1 MYAAIK
7 MVNSVPYKSLKIC
20 FVATVIMA
28 LIVTAFPL
36 PPVHAE
42 TVVAAAN
49 TSSGAPEGPN
59 VLVNGGFE
67 QASNELPASW
77 NKWVASGSPQFAS
90 DGQTVKQGSRSLK
103 IQAAET
109 SRGSMTQ
116 SVRVEQNQN
125 YQLSAWI
132 KTDNIVSNDRGVV
145 LRYQFSDAD
154 GKKIGTDMFTAAR
167 KGTSDWQQ
175 LTHKMAVP
183 SGAVKV
189 LVELFLWGATGTVWF
204 DDVRLS
210 KTIAITDLIT
220 PSHPRLLATASDFEA
235 LKGRIASDARLK
247 NWYDILLAKA
257 NKMLTEPPSKYE
269 LPDGVRLLSVS
280 RKVIERI
287 HNLALIYRLTGD
299 AKYAERA
306 WTELEAAGNFKD
318 WNPSHFLDTAE
329 MTHAFAIGYDWL
341 YDYWTTER
349 KTFLRNAT
357 VTKGFG
363 PALTGYN
370 KPDFWVTTTNNWNF
384 VVNGGIGMGALAF
397 GDEPEVKAT
406 AEDLLQRG
414 FASLP
419 NALPQW
425 APDGGWYEGPGYW
438 SYSIQYIG
446 LYFKALKTALGTDFG
461 LSQSPGLP
469 LNGDFPIYT
478 SGPANQT
485 FNFADAGSGIPNA
498 PSLYWFGTDF
508 DKPEYGWW
516 QTQRID
522 KNPSPLDLLWYV
534 PNSYPGPRAAGVGL
548 DKYFRNVEAATFRSA
563 WEDPNAL
570 FAGFKGTSKEKNHN
584 NLDAGTFV
592 FDALGVRW
600 AQELGSDDY
609 NLPGYFGNQR
619 WTYYRMRSEGQNT
632 LVINPGEGP
641 DQNPNATINLKRVE
655 STPREALAVADLT
668 SAYADQAIKA
678 ERGIRMLDY
687 RRQFLVQDEV
697 QAKAPSEFWW
707 FMHTSTQIDQIDPN
721 GQWAMLKSGGKR
733 LWARILSPAQA
744 KFVAMDAQPLPTSP
758 NPGGQNPNNGIRKLA
773 VHIENVQDL
782 RLSVLMV
789 PLREG
794 EAPPSVLPPVV
805 PLSDWHND
813 GTAPPLLS
821 GITVNGA
828 PLAGFSAETFTYDAS
843 LPAGTSTVP
852 VVTAAAASSGA
863 EVTVQQAAK
872 LPGTAWIDVKLPGGA
887 ASRYAVHF
895 PGKVGA
901 GEAGLPIL
909 DVTASADDGNV
920 AENTIDDDLA
930 TRWSAEGDGQWIT
943 YDLGAP
949 TAVRSVSVAWYKGNE
964 RTSAFDIE
972 ISTDGANWTQV
983 YSGTSS
989 GISAELENYATLDR
1003 TARYVR
1009 IVGRGNSQNKFNSIV
1024 ETRIYDR
1031 IAPEQNKT
1039 PALKSVA
1046 LATDVTDLKVTQTAK
1061 LSLSGTMTTGAPA
1074 DLQGA
1079 NIQYQSSNPAIVDV
1093 GSDGVVTAKAEGTA
1107 RVTAA
1112 VTLGGYLKF
1121 GSAQFTVIDPL
1132 NRKLYPTHDTF
1143 VRDGTYADTNYGT
1156 SGTLTVKKSSP
1167 GFERQTFL
1175 QFDLSGVAGEV
1186 ESAVLSLYGNVAD
1199 SGGTEADQTVHTVE
1213 NDGWTE
1219 KTVTWNNRPAVGDAL
1234 ATAKANS
1241 TPAWR
1246 DFDITGY
1253 IRAQLA
1259 GDKTASLAVVQ
1270 DSAPGLAT
1278 NFNSKENAQFKPNLT
1293 IKIKDL
1299 KAPKITVTGVT
1310 YGQGYADSVS
1320 PAITAEDAES
1330 GVKTLSVTLNGEP
1343 YVSETPITAAGVH
1356 TLRAEASDFAGNTAT
1371 ETVTFA
1377 VYYANRGPVTAA
1389 GWFAVDRLG
1398 TVAGSVY
1405 SINGGGSENNNGS
1418 DKGIAKL
1425 HLEANLGY
1433 ASGLGPTGSV
1443 RLHIEPAG
1451 LRLDLQKIGFLVIT
1465 DQSAIVQGTASGSD
1479 GGKYT
1484 LRMALN
1490 DPEAKGKATPSV
1502 SLIVWKEGS
1511 ESPVLEYSEQ
1521 PLTGAVKF
1529 HK

>member
-1 MYAAIK
+1 MK
-7 MVNSVPYKSLKIC
+7 MLNSVRLKSLKLC
-20 FVATVIMA
+20 FVATVIAA
-28 LIVTAFPL
+28 LVAGAFPVY
-36 PPVHAE
+36 PVHAE
-42 TVVAAAN
+42 TAAAAAE
-49 TSSGAPEGPN
+49 GLVPEGPS

-67 QASNELPASW
+67 QASNGLPANW

-90 DGQTVKQGSRSLK
+90 DSQTVKEGSRSLK
-103 IQAAET
+103 IQSAET

-116 SVRVEQNQN
+116 SARVEPNQN

-145 LRYQFSDAD
+145 LRYQFSDVD
-154 GKKIGTDMFTAAR
+154 GKKIGADMFTAAR
-167 KGTSDWQQ
+167 KGTGDWQQ

-210 KTIAITDLIT
+210 KTIAITDLIS
-220 PSHPRLLATASDFEA
+220 PSHPRLLATAADFEA

-247 NWYDILLAKA
+247 NWYGLLLAKA
-257 NKMLTEPPSKYE
+257 DKMLTEPPSKYE

-341 YDYWTTER
+341 YDYWSAER
-349 KTFLRNAT
+349 RVFLRNAT

-478 SGPANQT
+478 SGPVNQT

-498 PSLYWFGTDF
+498 PSLYWFGSDF
-508 DKPEYGWW
+508 NKPEYGWW

-534 PNSYPGPRAAGVGL
+534 PSSYPGPRAAGVGL

-697 QAKAPSEFWW
+697 QAKAPSEYWW

-721 GQWAMLKSGGKR
+721 GQWAMLKMGGKR

-773 VHIENVQDL
+773 IHIENVQDL

-794 EAPPSVLPPVV
+794 EASPSALPPVV
-805 PLSDWHND
+805 PLSDWQTD
-813 GTAPPLLS
+813 STAPPLLS
-821 GITVNGA
+821 GISVNGA
-828 PLAGFSAETFTYDAS
+828 PLTGFSGETFTYDAS
-843 LPAGTSTVP
+843 LPSGATTVP
-852 VVTAAAASSGA
+852 VVTSTAADSGA
-863 EVTVQQAAK
+863 EVAIQQAAK

-887 ASRYAVHF
+887 SSRYAVHF

-901 GEAGLPIL
+901 GEAGLPVIA
-909 DVTASADDGNV
+909 VAASADDGNV
-920 AENTIDDDLA
+920 AENTIDDDMA
-930 TRWSAEGDGQWIT
+930 TRWSAEGDGQWIR

-949 TAVRSVSVAWYKGNE
+949 AAVRSVSIAWYRGNE

-972 ISTDGANWTQV
+972 ISSDGTNWTQA

-989 GISAELENYATLDR
+989 GISAELENYAIGER
-1003 TARYVR
+1003 IARYVR

-1024 ETRIYDR
+1024 ETRIYYR
-1031 IAPEQNKT
+1031 IAPEQNKA
-1039 PALKSVA
+1039 PALKSVTLTSDA
-1046 LATDVTDLKVTQTAK
+1046 TDLKVTQTAK
-1061 LSLSGTMTTGAPA
+1061 LALTGTMTTGTPA
-1074 DLQGA
+1074 DLQA
-1079 NIQYQSSNPAIVDV
+1079 ASVQYHSSNPAIASVDE
-1093 GSDGVVTAKAEGTA
+1093 SGVVSAKGEGTA
-1107 RVTAA
+1107 RITAT

-1121 GSAQFTVIDPL
+1121 GSVPMTVIDPL

-1156 SGTLTVKKSSP
+1156 TGTLTVKKSSP
-1167 GFERQTFL
+1167 GFERQSFL
-1175 QFDLSGVAGEV
+1175 QFDLKGVAGEV
-1186 ESAVLSLYGNVAD
+1186 ESAVLSLYGVVAD
-1199 SGGTEADQTVHTVE
+1199 SGGTEADQTVHAVE
-1213 NDGWTE
+1213 SDDWSE
-1219 KTVTWNNRPAVGDAL
+1219 KSVTWNNRPALGDAL
-1234 ATAKANS
+1234 ATVRADS
-1241 TPAWR
+1241 TAAWR
-1246 DFDITGY
+1246 NFDVTGY
-1253 IRAQLA
+1253 IKAQLT
-1259 GDKTASLAVVQ
+1259 GDKTASLAVTQ
-1270 DSAPGLAT
+1270 DAAPGLAT
-1278 NFNSKENAQFKPNLT
+1278 NFNSKESAQFKPNLT
-1293 IKIKDL
+1293 LKLKDAN
-1299 KAPKITVTGVT
+1299 APRITVTGVT
-1310 YGQGYADSVS
+1310 YGQGYAGSATPMV
-1320 PAITAEDAES
+1320 TAEDAES
-1330 GVKTLSVTLNGEP
+1330 GVQSLTVTLNGGT
-1343 YVSETPITAAGVH
+1343 YASGTPITAAGLY
-1356 TLRAEASDFAGNTAT
+1356 TLRAEAADFAGNKAT
-1371 ETVTFA
+1371 EAVTFA
-1377 VYYANRGPVTAA
+1377 VYDPSRGPVTAA
-1389 GWFAVDRLG
+1389 GWFAVDRAMAV
-1398 TVAGSVY
+1398 TGSV
-1405 SINGGGSENNNGS
+1405 NGVIGGDNGDSNNRGN
-1418 DKGIAKL
+1418 AKL

-1433 ASGLGPTGSV
+1433 GTGQGLTGSL
-1443 RLHIEPAG
+1443 RLHIEPGG
-1451 LRLDLQKIGFLVIT
+1451 LRLDLQKIGFLVIEG
-1465 DQSAIVQGTASGSD
+1465 QSAIVQGTASGSD
-1479 GGKYT
+1479 GGRYT
-1484 LRMALN
+1484 VRMALS
-1490 DPEAKGKATPSV
+1490 DPETKGKPSPTV
-1502 SLIVWKEGS
+1502 SLTVWKEGGDS
-1511 ESPVLEYSEQ
+1511 TVWEYTEQ
-1521 PLTGAVKF
+1521 PLTGAVNIRNK
-1529 HK
+1529 